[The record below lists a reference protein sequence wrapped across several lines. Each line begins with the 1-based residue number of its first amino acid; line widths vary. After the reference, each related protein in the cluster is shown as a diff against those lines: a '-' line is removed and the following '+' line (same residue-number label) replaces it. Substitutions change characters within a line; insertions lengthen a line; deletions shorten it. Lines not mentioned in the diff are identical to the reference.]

1 MINAPLSTATFP
13 HRLLTILEKAL
24 GTRAIYSDFQEE
36 KNSKKRYK
44 HGSSKWWDPNGSLI
58 RLNSV
63 LDTFCK
69 HFFLRRA

>member
-24 GTRAIYSDFQEE
+24 GTPAIYSDFQGE
-36 KNSKKRYK
+36 KTRKNDIKY
-44 HGSSKWWDPNGSLI
+44 GSSKWWDPNGSLI

-63 LDTFCK
+63 LDTLCK

>member
-13 HRLLTILEKAL
+13 HRLLKILEKAL
-24 GTRAIYSDFQEE
+24 GTRAIYSDFQGE

-44 HGSSKWWDPNGSLI
+44 HGSSKWWDPNSSLI

-63 LDTFCK
+63 LDTYCK